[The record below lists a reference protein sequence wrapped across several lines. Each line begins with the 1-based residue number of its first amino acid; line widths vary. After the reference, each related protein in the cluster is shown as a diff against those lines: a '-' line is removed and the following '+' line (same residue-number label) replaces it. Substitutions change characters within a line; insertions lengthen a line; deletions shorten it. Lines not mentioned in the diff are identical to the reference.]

1 MVNMIIL
8 LIFGFLTFMI
18 LILSADLEIYKKS
31 DEIIKFID
39 SEIKKGISNVKIDA

>member
-1 MVNMIIL
+1 MTIL

-18 LILSADLEIYKKS
+18 LILSANLRIYKKS

-39 SEIKKGISNVKIDA
+39 SAIKKGISNVKIDA

>member
-1 MVNMIIL
+1 MIKMTIL

-18 LILSADLEIYKKS
+18 LILFADLEIYKKS

-39 SEIKKGISNVKIDA
+39 SAIKKGFSNVKINP

>member
-1 MVNMIIL
+1 MTIL

-18 LILSADLEIYKKS
+18 LILFANSEIYKKS

-39 SEIKKGISNVKIDA
+39 STIKKGISNVKINT

>member
-1 MVNMIIL
+1 MIKMTIL

-18 LILSADLEIYKKS
+18 LILSADLEICKKS

-39 SEIKKGISNVKIDA
+39 STIKKRNFKCQN